1 MRRIFIAVILIN
13 RRASC
18 SMCVEF
24 VTVASCIIC
33 SPLSP
38 SPLATVSFGV
48 CRGLEDL
55 TYSKHFVPVFTNVAI
70 IINVISHIVRT
81 ISITVAFY
89 LLLFVI
95 VVVVFALFV

>member
-70 IINVISHIVRT
+70 INVISHIVRT
-81 ISITVAFY
+81 ISITVALY